1 MSDTPRILFVD
12 DEERILRS
20 LVMMFKSSFQVHS
33 TTDPDEALALLRKH
47 HFHVIVSD
55 QRMPQM
61 LGVDLLRRARETS
74 PNTMR
79 LLLTG
84 YSDLAAIVGS
94 INEGEIFRYI
104 NKPWDPEDLRNTLQR
119 AAEIGVQLEAAANQP
134 APRPVSTPADLKVLV
149 IDDSEAI
156 FEEVRQHLGKRFEVR
171 WGPTLEDA
179 FGMLSEDNYA
189 LVLTDVKLK
198 GQDITPA
205 IKSLK
210 QVSPTT
216 LTLILSVFQDSRL
229 LIDLINQGQVF
240 RYLPKP
246 IRPNMLQLSVD
257 AAVGH
262 YHRLR
267 AAPVLQKQHEVAEA
281 PKAATASIP
290 TRVLGFLKRI
300 RDRFSAETAS

>member
-1 MSDTPRILFVD
+1 MSETPRILFVD

-20 LVMMFKSSFQVHS
+20 LVMMFKSGYQVHS
-33 TTDPDEALALLRKH
+33 TSDPDEALALLRKH
-47 HFHVIVSD
+47 HFHVLVSD

-61 LGVDLLRRARETS
+61 LGVDLLRRAREIS

-104 NKPWDPEDLRNTLQR
+104 NKPWDPDDLRSTLQR
-119 AAEIGVQLEAAANQP
+119 AAEIGVQLAAAASRP
-134 APRPVSTPADLKVLV
+134 APSPATPADLKVLV

-156 FEEVRQHLGKRFEVR
+156 YEEVRLHLGKRFEVR
-171 WGPTLEDA
+171 WGATLEDA
-179 FGMLSEDNYA
+179 FSMLSEDNYA

-198 GQDITPA
+198 GQDITAA

-257 AAVGH
+257 SAVGH

-300 RDRFSAETAS
+300 RDRFTVEVAG

>member
-1 MSDTPRILFVD
+1 MSETPRILFVD

-47 HFHVIVSD
+47 HFHVLVSD

-61 LGVDLLRRARETS
+61 LGVDLLRRAREIS

-104 NKPWDPEDLRNTLQR
+104 NKPWDPDDLRSTLQR
-119 AAEIGVQLEAAANQP
+119 AAEIGVQLEAAASHPLP
-134 APRPVSTPADLKVLV
+134 ASNAPSDVKVLV

-156 FEEVRQHLGKRFEVR
+156 YNEVSQHLGKRFDVR
-171 WGPTLEDA
+171 WGQTLEDA

-262 YHRLR
+262 HHRLR
-267 AAPVLQKQHEVAEA
+267 AAPILQKQHEVAEA
-281 PKAATASIP
+281 PKAAAASIP

-300 RDRFSAETAS
+300 RERFSAETAS

>member
-1 MSDTPRILFVD
+1 MSETPRILFVD

-47 HFHVIVSD
+47 HFHVLVSD

-61 LGVDLLRRARETS
+61 LGVDLLRRAREVS

-104 NKPWDPEDLRNTLQR
+104 NKPWDPDELRSTLQR
-119 AAEIGVQLEAAANQP
+119 AAEIGVQLEAASSHPLP
-134 APRPVSTPADLKVLV
+134 ATGGPADVKVLV

-156 FEEVRQHLGKRFEVR
+156 YNEVSQHLGKRFDVR
-171 WGPTLEDA
+171 WGQTLEDA

-262 YHRLR
+262 HHRLR
-267 AAPVLQKQHEVAEA
+267 AAPILQKQHEVAEA

-300 RDRFSAETAS
+300 RDRFTAETAG

>member
-1 MSDTPRILFVD
+1 MSEAPRILFVD

-20 LVMMFKSSFQVHS
+20 LVMMFKSGFQVHS
-33 TTDPDEALALLRKH
+33 TTDPDEALTLMRQH
-47 HFHVIVSD
+47 HFHVLVSD

-61 LGVDLLRRARETS
+61 LGVDLLRRARELS

-104 NKPWDPEDLRNTLQR
+104 NKPWDPGDLRNTIQR
-119 AAEIGVQLEAAANQP
+119 AAEIGQQLEAAARQP
-134 APRPVSTPADLKVLV
+134 APVSTRPVADVKILV
-149 IDDSEAI
+149 IDDTEAV
-156 FEEVRQHLGKRFEVR
+156 FEEVRQHLGKRYEVR
-171 WGPTLEDA
+171 WGQTLEDA
-179 FGMLSEDNYA
+179 FAMLSEDNYA

-198 GQDITPA
+198 GQDITAA

-216 LTLILSVFQDSRL
+216 LTLVLSVFQDSRL

-246 IRPNMLQLSVD
+246 IRPHMLQISVE

-267 AAPVLQKQHEVAEA
+267 ATPVLQKQHEVAEV
-281 PKAATASIP
+281 PKVVTASIP
-290 TRVLGFLKRI
+290 SRVMGFLR
-300 RDRFSAETAS
+300 RMRERFSAETPG

>member
-1 MSDTPRILFVD
+1 MNANAARILFID

-20 LVMMFKSSFQVHS
+20 LVMMFKGSFQVLS
-33 TTDPDEALALLRKH
+33 TTDPDEALEMLRKQ
-47 HFHVIVSD
+47 HVHVLVSD
-55 QRMPQM
+55 QRMPKM
-61 LGVDLLRRARETS
+61 LGVDLLRRAREIS

-104 NKPWDPEDLRNTLQR
+104 NKPWDPTDLRTTLTR
-119 AAEIGVQLEAAANQP
+119 AAEIGLQLEAAAAQP
-134 APRPVSTPADLKVLV
+134 TSEVPVIADLKVLV
-149 IDDSEAI
+149 IDDTEQI
-156 FEEVRQHLGKRFEVR
+156 YFDIKQHLGKRFDVR
-171 WGPTLEDA
+171 WGSSLEDA

-189 LVLTDVKLK
+189 IVITDVKLK
-198 GQDITPA
+198 GQDITAA

-216 LTLILSVFQDSRL
+216 LTLVLSVFQDSRL

-246 IRPNMLQLSVD
+246 IRPHMLQISTE
-257 AAVGH
+257 AAASH
-262 YHRLR
+262 YQRLQQT
-267 AAPVLQKQHEVAEA
+267 PVLVKQHEVAEA
-281 PKAATASIP
+281 PKAAVASIP
-290 TRVLGFLKRI
+290 SRVMGFLRRI
-300 RDRFSAETAS
+300 RERFTADVA

>member
-1 MSDTPRILFVD
+1 MSELPRILFVD

-20 LVMMFKSSFQVHS
+20 LLLMFKSSFQVHS
-33 TTDPDEALALLRKH
+33 TTDPDEALALLRQL

-61 LGVDLLRRARETS
+61 LGVDLLRRARELS

-104 NKPWDPEDLRNTLQR
+104 NKPWDPAELRNTLLR
-119 AAEIGVQLEAAANQP
+119 AAEIGQQLEVAARQPAAAVSSP
-134 APRPVSTPADLKVLV
+134 ATDLKVLV
-149 IDDSEAI
+149 IDDAQEVY
-156 FEEVRQHLGKRFEVR
+156 EEVRQHLGQRFDVR
-171 WGPTLEDA
+171 WGQTLEEA
-179 FGMLSEDNYA
+179 FALLSEDVYA
-189 LVLTDVKLK
+189 LVLTDVKLR
-198 GQDITPA
+198 GQDITAA
-205 IKSLK
+205 IKTLK

-216 LTLILSVFQDSRL
+216 LTLVLSVFQDSRL

-246 IRPNMLQLSVD
+246 IRPHMLQISVE
-257 AAVGH
+257 AAAGH
-262 YHRLR
+262 YQRLR
-267 AAPVLQKQHEVAEA
+267 ATPALQRQHEVAEA
-281 PKAATASIP
+281 PKAAVASIP
-290 TRVLGFLKRI
+290 ARVMGFLRRI
-300 RDRFSAETAS
+300 RERFSTEAPT